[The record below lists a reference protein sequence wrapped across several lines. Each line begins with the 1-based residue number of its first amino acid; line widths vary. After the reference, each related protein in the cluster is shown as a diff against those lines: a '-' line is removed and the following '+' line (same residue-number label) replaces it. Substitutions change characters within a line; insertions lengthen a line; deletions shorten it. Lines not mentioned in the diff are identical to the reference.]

1 VARTTVEPV
10 RIGLLGCGTIGSG
23 VVKLLRQNGDL
34 LARRLGRPLELV
46 AVVDKQ
52 LPRRNPLRIPARLI
66 VREPAAMVTRPD
78 IDIVIEL
85 FGGLEPARSLI
96 LKALAAGKDVV
107 TANKLL
113 LAEHG
118 EEIFRAAAKAGVGLG
133 FEASVGGGIPIIR
146 TLREALAGDR
156 QSRVY
161 GIVNGTCNSIL
172 TTMSEADVEF
182 ADALRQ
188 AQSAGLAEANPALD
202 IEGHDTA
209 HKLCLLAALA
219 FGAMLKPSEVHTEG
233 ITHIT
238 QTDIRFARELGFT
251 IKLLAIAKNDDG
263 AIEAR
268 VHPTMLPAHH
278 VLASVGGAFNAIYIH
293 GEALGETMYL
303 GLGAGQMPTATA
315 VVADILDLARARLG
329 TGAPR
334 SHPLGYPVSFMKRA
348 RVKPMADVICEYYLR
363 FMAEDKPGVLGRIAS
378 VLGRNHISIA
388 SVIQQDRDV
397 ARTVPVIMRTH
408 QASERNLMRAL
419 KEISRQ
425 RIVGA
430 PPAFI
435 RIEERL

>member
-1 VARTTVEPV
+1 VEPV

-118 EEIFRAAAKAGVGLG
+118 EKIFRAAAKAGVGLG

-161 GIVNGTCNSIL
+161 GILNGTCNSIL